1 MKIKVFYIFCLLF
14 LILIP
19 FSLSDSSD
27 EIEAQVL
34 DNSTVGYYQSTTC
47 EISLFE
53 FLIKNS
59 ETDVEIYYNNN
70 NYADV
75 SCFGK
80 ITGLDLVNE
89 TFFVSIG
96 TNTSINFLLQS
107 CVWLILFYSFQK
119 MMKIKKLT
127 SETPYFYLLSS

>member
-1 MKIKVFYIFCLLF
+1 MKIKVFYIFCLLS

-27 EIEAQVL
+27 EIEPQVL
-34 DNSTVGYYQSTTC
+34 DNSSIGYYQSTTC

-59 ETDVEIYYNNN
+59 DTDVEIYYNNN

-75 SCFGK
+75 KCFGK
-80 ITGLDLVNE
+80 IG
-89 TFFVSIG
+89 
-96 TNTSINFLLQS
+96 
-107 CVWLILFYSFQK
+107 
-119 MMKIKKLT
+119 
-127 SETPYFYLLSS
+127 